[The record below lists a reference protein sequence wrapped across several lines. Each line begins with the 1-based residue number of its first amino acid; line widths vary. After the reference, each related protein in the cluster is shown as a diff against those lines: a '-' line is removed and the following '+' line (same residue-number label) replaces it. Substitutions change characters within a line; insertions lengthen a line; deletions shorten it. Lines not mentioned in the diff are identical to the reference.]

1 MARHPLSHWR
11 GRIWAVIRDYP
22 TTLVI
27 RASSF
32 RNWYP
37 PKEFE
42 QGDKRPIVILP
53 GVYETW
59 HYLRPVAEA
68 LSRAGH
74 PIHLV
79 TQIGFNRRPIPATA
93 EKAWRLLIDR
103 DLHDVAIVAHSKGG
117 LIGKQLLA
125 FHDLEHRID
134 RMVAIATPFAG
145 SSMSQIGPTPAMRAF
160 NPSDPVIA
168 ALVAASAVDVRITSI
183 FPSFDP
189 HIPEGS
195 RLAGARNIELPVT
208 GHFRILF
215 DPALPDL
222 VIGEVERQ
230 RLADELAAGQHEDDD
245 IHEGRDDH
253 EPEDP
258 AS

>member
-1 MARHPLSHWR
+1 
-11 GRIWAVIRDYP
+11 
-22 TTLVI
+22 VI

-37 PKEFE
+37 PKEFDE
-42 QGDKRPIVILP
+42 GDKRPIVILP

-93 EKAWRLLIDR
+93 QKAWRLLVER

-125 FHDLEHRID
+125 FHDTEHRID
-134 RMVAIATPFAG
+134 RMIAIATPFAG
-145 SSMSQIGPTPAMRAF
+145 SSMSEIGPTPAMRAF
-160 NPSDPVIA
+160 RPDDPVIA
-168 ALVAASAVDVRITSI
+168 ALIAESVVDARITSI

-195 RLAGARNIELPVT
+195 QLAGARNIELPVQ

-215 DPALPDL
+215 DPALPEL
-222 VIGEVERQ
+222 VVREVER
-230 RLADELAAGQHEDDD
+230 
-245 IHEGRDDH
+245 
-253 EPEDP
+253 